1 MVEEDQVTNTGLV
14 ILAVVPSLEEQ
25 EQQDILV
32 VVTMPTTI
40 NIEPLKVLVVHLDII
55 DLVEVL
61 EVWRVLYV
69 SGTLDNNVKR
79 LYK

>member
-32 VVTMPTTI
+32 VVTMLTI
-40 NIEPLKVLVVHLDII
+40 INTEPLKVAVDHLDII
-55 DLVEVL
+55 HLVEVL
-61 EVWRVLYV
+61 VVWRVLYV
-69 SGTLDNNVKR
+69 SGTLDNYVKR
-79 LYK
+79 LH

>member
-14 ILAVVPSLEEQ
+14 ILAVVLSLEEQ

-32 VVTMPTTI
+32 VVTMPTII
-40 NIEPLKVLVVHLDII
+40 NTELLKVLVVHLDII

-61 EVWRVLYV
+61 EECRVSYV
-69 SGTLDNNVKR
+69 SGTLDNYVKR